1 MVDIV
6 AAAIFQESIVPDN
19 SDLAGRAALVE
30 AYGLQAPVREPS
42 CVSRGSIKGQRRFA
56 GKWTIFDKRMAPE
69 RTFAG
74 ELVFAIRHEPIDLL
88 VLKRLFDVVDAQEVE
103 QLVRHEP
110 TSVTSRRVWFLYEWL
125 TDRRLDFP
133 DVGKVTYA
141 DLLDPKRYV
150 TITPE
155 PSSRHKIRNN
165 LPGVPS
171 FCPVIRRTP
180 EIEKLISEQWDER
193 ARDLLGR
200 ISDGVIA
207 RAASFL
213 LLADSQASYQIEGE
227 RPPRNRLER
236 WMRAVKQ
243 AGKQSLSI
251 DELVRLQHVVVET
264 GRFVTPGLRTE
275 GGFIGS
281 RDSLNAPL
289 PEFVSARHEDVQEL
303 LTGIIEAGSRMS
315 RSQLD
320 AVLHAAMIAFG
331 FVFVHPF
338 EDGNGR
344 IHRYLIHHVL
354 AERGFTPP
362 GIVFPVSSVI
372 LDRIDDYAEGLR
384 SFTGPLMPYIEWR
397 PTPKQNVEVLNETV
411 DLYQFGDYTDL
422 AVFLYECVA
431 QTIDQVMPKEIEFLA
446 RFDEA
451 KRRIQDMIDMPE
463 TLLGNLIMFIRQNGG
478 RLPKKRRGR
487 EFEAMT
493 DREVADVERIVSEA
507 FVLTEGA
514 KKSDP

>member
-1 MVDIV
+1 
-6 AAAIFQESIVPDN
+6 
-19 SDLAGRAALVE
+19 
-30 AYGLQAPVREPS
+30 
-42 CVSRGSIKGQRRFA
+42 
-56 GKWTIFDKRMAPE
+56 
-69 RTFAG
+69 
-74 ELVFAIRHEPIDLL
+74 
-88 VLKRLFDVVDAQEVE
+88 
-103 QLVRHEP
+103 
-110 TSVTSRRVWFLYEWL
+110 
-125 TDRRLDFP
+125 
-133 DVGKVTYA
+133 
-141 DLLDPKRYV
+141 
-150 TITPE
+150 
-155 PSSRHKIRNN
+155 
-165 LPGVPS
+165 
-171 FCPVIRRTP
+171 
-180 EIEKLISEQWDER
+180 
-193 ARDLLGR
+193 
-200 ISDGVIA
+200 
-207 RAASFL
+207 
-213 LLADSQASYQIEGE
+213 
-227 RPPRNRLER
+227 
-236 WMRAVKQ
+236 MRAVKQ

-303 LTGIIEAGSRMS
+303 LTGIIEAGSKMS

-320 AVLHAAMIAFG
+320 AVLQAAMMAFG

-372 LDRIDDYAEGLR
+372 LDRIDDYAERLR
-384 SFTGPLMPYIEWR
+384 SFTGPLMPYIDWR
-397 PTPKQNVEVLNETV
+397 PTPKQNVEVRNETV
-411 DLYQFGDYTDL
+411 DLYRFGDYTDL

-463 TLLGNLIMFIRQNGG
+463 ALLGNLIMFIRQNGG

-507 FVLTEGA
+507 FVLTEGV
-514 KKSDP
+514 KNRDQ